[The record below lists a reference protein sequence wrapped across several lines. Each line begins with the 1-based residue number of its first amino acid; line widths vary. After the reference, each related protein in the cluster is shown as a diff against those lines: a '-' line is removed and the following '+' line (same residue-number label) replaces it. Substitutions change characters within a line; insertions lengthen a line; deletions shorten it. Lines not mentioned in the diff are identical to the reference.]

1 MDIIVLTTHQRDSV
15 EPEYNVKIFRTIP
28 NLLESYVPNNA
39 AYKALRYLILP
50 AMTFI
55 SIFFIYLRYRPKL
68 IHVHSSTSITSGAC
82 LFSLLFRIPVF
93 VDVQDLFPGE
103 FPLNRIIKIGC
114 MPRYIALGSEVE
126 KILLSIG
133 IPIHRIL
140 TLPPA
145 RLSMGRDIKGIPE
158 GTGDETNITLL
169 FIGGL
174 TKIKGID
181 ILLEA
186 FKLVSSKTESISLKI
201 IGDGQM
207 REFCEDFIDKNN
219 LDIKLLGA
227 FNHER
232 TLKEI
237 SSSDIVVLA
246 SRTEGYPRVILEAFE
261 FGKPVIA
268 TNVGGIPQLLKNG
281 ENGILVDPCDHAG
294 LAGAILK
301 LCNDKGLRDKLGKSG
316 KQSLEGML
324 SFEDSVK
331 KIVEFYVL

>member
-1 MDIIVLTTHQRDSV
+1 MIVLTTYHHDPV
-15 EPEYNVKIFRTIP
+15 ESEYNVKMFRTIP

-55 SIFFIYLRYRPKL
+55 STFFIYLRYRPKL

-93 VDVQDLFPGE
+93 IDVQDLFPRD
-103 FPLNRIIKIGC
+103 FPLNWVIKTGY
-114 MPRYIALGSEVE
+114 MPRYIALGIEAE

-133 IPIHRIL
+133 IPIQRIF

-145 RLSMGRDIKGIPE
+145 RLSMGQDIKGIPE
-158 GTGDETNITLL
+158 GIWDKTNITLL

-181 ILLEA
+181 VLLEA
-186 FKLVSSKTESISLKI
+186 FKLASAKTKGISLKI
-201 IGDGQM
+201 VGDGQM
-207 REFCEDFIDKNN
+207 REFCEDFTDKNN
-219 LDIKLLGA
+219 LKIKLLGTLD
-227 FNHER
+227 HER

-237 SSSDIVVLA
+237 SSSDIVILA

-268 TNVGGIPQLLKNG
+268 TNVGGIPQMLNNG
-281 ENGILVDPCDHAG
+281 ENGILVDPCNHAE

-301 LCNDKGLRDKLGKSG
+301 LCNDKELREKLGKSG

-324 SFEDSVK
+324 SFEDLAK
-331 KIVEFYVL
+331 KIIEFYGL